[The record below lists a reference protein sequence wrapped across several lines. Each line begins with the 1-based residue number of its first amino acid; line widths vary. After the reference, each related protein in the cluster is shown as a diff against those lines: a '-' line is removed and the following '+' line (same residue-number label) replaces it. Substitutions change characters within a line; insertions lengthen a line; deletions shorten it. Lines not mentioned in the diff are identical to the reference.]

1 METVLVFILA
11 VALSR
16 VFSGIDMGFREKAVC
31 VGAVVLCVLTY
42 LVSLIPVVLWPVIMW
57 IRN

>member
-1 METVLVFILA
+1 METVLVFILT

-16 VFSGIDMGFREKAVC
+16 VFYGIDMGFREKAVC